1 MNNFESLGINQDILA
16 GINDLGFNEP
26 MPVQTQV
33 IPALLEK
40 SNDIV
45 ALAQTGTGKTAAF
58 GLPILQLIN
67 IADKFPQA
75 LILSPT
81 RELCVQISKDLMAY
95 SKYMKGI
102 KILPV
107 YGGANIDAQIRGL
120 RMGAHIIVA
129 TPGRILDLIHRRTA
143 DISAVKTVV
152 LDEADEMLNMG
163 FRDDLNE
170 ILESVPTDHRT
181 LLFSATMPREVAS
194 IAKKYM
200 SNPIEITV
208 GNKNEGA
215 ENIKH
220 AYYVVQARDRYLAL
234 KRIADMN
241 PDIYGIIFCRT
252 RMETK
257 EVAEWLIKDGYNA
270 DALHGDLSQAQRDQ
284 VMSRFRSKNLQMLVA
299 TDVAA
304 RGLDVNDLTHVIN
317 YNLPDDMEVY
327 THRSGRTGRAG
338 KAGISIAIVH
348 LKEKYRIKEIER
360 KINKKFEVLA
370 VPTGKEIC
378 KKQLFHLIEKME
390 KVEVNHELID
400 EFLPE
405 VNKKLEWLERDELI
419 KHFVSLEFNR
429 FLEYYKNASDLNA
442 PDEKFSEYRDRDG
455 GRERGRRGERSERGD
470 RGDRGDRNDSRSKD
484 FKRLFVNIGKN
495 QGLNPQRLMGLV
507 NEATRDKNIPIGR
520 IDILKSFS
528 FFEIDEQYTNK
539 VLDGLNNAN
548 FDGVKVSSEV
558 ANEKP
563 SGDSERGERKPFGRD
578 RERRSSDRERPER
591 RSSDRGHS
599 ERRSSDRERPERRSS
614 EGSERPE
621 RRSTDSERPERK
633 TSEGGDRPLRRSSE
647 RPEWK
652 QFDRDSSSKKSDS
665 TGKRPRTKRQ

>member
-1 MNNFESLGINQDILA
+1 MNKFETLGINSDILQ
-16 GINDLGFNEP
+16 GIIDLGFNEP

-170 ILESVPTDHRT
+170 ILESVPNEHRT
-181 LLFSATMPREVAS
+181 LLFSATMPKEVAT

-284 VMSRFRSKNLQMLVA
+284 VMNRFRLKNLQMLVA

-317 YNLPDDMEVY
+317 YNLPDDIEVY

-338 KAGISIAIVH
+338 KAGISVAIVH

-405 VNKKLEWLERDELI
+405 VNKKLAWLERDELI

-429 FLEYYKNASDLNA
+429 FLEYYKNATDLNA
-442 PDEKFSEYRDRDG
+442 PDERFTEYRERDG
-455 GRERGRRGERSERGD
+455 DRRRRGERSSNRNDRSDWGD
-470 RGDRGDRNDSRSKD
+470 RGDRGDRGDSRSKD

-507 NEATRDKNIPIGR
+507 NEATREKNIPVGK
-520 IDILKSFS
+520 IDIMKSFS
-528 FFEIDEQYTNK
+528 FFEIDNQFVDK
-539 VLDGLNNAN
+539 VMNGLNTAN
-548 FDGVKVSSEV
+548 FDGVKVSTEI

-563 SGDSERGERKPFGRD
+563 QGDSGRGDRRSSGRDRSERKPFDRDRSERKSFGRD
-578 RERRSSDRERPER
+578 R
-591 RSSDRGHS
+591 S
-599 ERRSSDRERPERRSS
+599 EKRSS
-614 EGSERPE
+614 E
-621 RRSTDSERPERK
+621 SERPERK
-633 TSEGGDRPLRRSSE
+633 SFDRE

-652 QFDRDSSSKKSDS
+652 QFDRDNEPKRSES
-665 TGKRPRTKRQ
+665 GKRPRTKRK

>member
-1 MNNFESLGINQDILA
+1 MNKFETLGINSDILQ
-16 GINDLGFNEP
+16 GIMDLGFNEP

-170 ILESVPTDHRT
+170 ILESVPNEHRT
-181 LLFSATMPREVAS
+181 LLFSATMPKEVAT

-284 VMSRFRSKNLQMLVA
+284 VMNRFRLKNLQMLVA

-317 YNLPDDMEVY
+317 YNLPDDIEVY

-338 KAGISIAIVH
+338 KAGISVAIVH

-405 VNKKLEWLERDELI
+405 VNKKLAWLERDELI

-429 FLEYYKNASDLNA
+429 FLEYYKNATDLNA
-442 PDEKFSEYRDRDG
+442 PDERFTEYRERDG
-455 GRERGRRGERSERGD
+455 DRRRRGERSSNRNDRSDWGD
-470 RGDRGDRNDSRSKD
+470 RGDRGDRGDSRSKD

-507 NEATRDKNIPIGR
+507 NEATREKNIPVGK
-520 IDILKSFS
+520 IDIMKSFS
-528 FFEIDEQYTNK
+528 FFEIDNQFVDK
-539 VLDGLNNAN
+539 VMNGLNTAN
-548 FDGVKVSSEV
+548 FDGVKVSTEI

-563 SGDSERGERKPFGRD
+563 QGDSGRGDRRSSGRDRSERKPFDRDRSERKSFGRD
-578 RERRSSDRERPER
+578 R
-591 RSSDRGHS
+591 S
-599 ERRSSDRERPERRSS
+599 EKRSS
-614 EGSERPE
+614 E
-621 RRSTDSERPERK
+621 SERPERK
-633 TSEGGDRPLRRSSE
+633 SFDRE

-652 QFDRDSSSKKSDS
+652 QFDRDTEPKRSES
-665 TGKRPRTKRQ
+665 GKRPRTKRK

>member
-1 MNNFESLGINQDILA
+1 MNKFEALGINQDILQ
-16 GINDLGFNEP
+16 GINDLGFAEP

-67 IADKFPQA
+67 TADKFPQA

-81 RELCVQISKDLMAY
+81 RELCVQIAKDLMAY

-120 RMGAHIIVA
+120 RMGVHIIVA

-143 DISAVKTVV
+143 DITAVKTVV

-170 ILESVPTDHRT
+170 ILESVPSDHRT
-181 LLFSATMPREVAS
+181 LLFSATMPREVAT

-208 GNKNEGA
+208 GNRNEGA

-220 AYYVVQARDRYLAL
+220 AYYLVQARDRYLAL

-284 VMSRFRSKNLQMLVA
+284 VMNRFRSKNLQMLVA

-348 LKEKYRIKEIER
+348 MKEKYRIKEIEK

-390 KVEVNHELID
+390 KVEVNHELIE

-405 VNKKLEWLERDELI
+405 VNKKLEWLERDDLI

-429 FLEYYKNASDLNA
+429 FLEYYKNATDLNA
-442 PDEKFSEYRDRDG
+442 PDEKFSEYRDRDRNG
-455 GRERGRRGERSERGD
+455 GRDRGRRGERSERGERGE
-470 RGDRGDRNDSRSKD
+470 RGDRGDRGDSRSKD

-507 NEATRDKNIPIGR
+507 NEATHDKNIPIGR

-539 VLDGLNNAN
+539 VIEGLNSAN

-563 SGDSERGERKPFGRD
+563 SGDSDRSDRKSFGRE
-578 RERRSSDRERPER
+578 RSERRSFDRERPER

-599 ERRSSDRERPERRSS
+599 ERRSS
-614 EGSERPE
+614 
-621 RRSTDSERPERK
+621 
-633 TSEGGDRPLRRSSE
+633 EGGDRPLRRTSDRERPEQKSSGRE

-652 QFDRDSSSKKSDS
+652 QFDRDTTSKRSESS
-665 TGKRPRTKRQ
+665 GKRPRTKRK

>member
-1 MNNFESLGINQDILA
+1 MNKFEELGINQDILQ

-58 GLPILQLIN
+58 GLPILQQIN
-67 IADKFPQA
+67 TADKFPQA

-81 RELCVQISKDLMAY
+81 RELCVQIAKDLMAY
-95 SKYMKGI
+95 SKYVKGI

-120 RMGAHIIVA
+120 RMGTHIIVA

-170 ILESVPTDHRT
+170 ILESVPASRRT
-181 LLFSATMPREVAS
+181 LLFSATMPKEVAT

-208 GNKNEGA
+208 GKKNEGA

-220 AYYVVQARDRYLAL
+220 AYYIVQARDRYLAL

-252 RMETK
+252 RAETK

-270 DALHGDLSQAQRDQ
+270 DALHGDLSQAQRDH
-284 VMSRFRSKNLQMLVA
+284 VMNRFRLKSMQMLVA

-338 KAGISIAIVH
+338 KAGISVAIVH
-348 LKEKYRIKEIER
+348 LKEKYRIKEIEK
-360 KINKKFEVLA
+360 KINKKFEALP

-442 PDEKFSEYRDRDG
+442 PDEKFTEYRDRDK
-455 GRERGRRGERSERGD
+455 GR
-470 RGDRGDRNDSRSKD
+470 RGDRNDRSDSRSKD

-495 QGLNPQRLMGLV
+495 HGLNPQRLMGLV
-507 NEATRDKNIPIGR
+507 NEATRDRNIPVGR
-520 IDILKSFS
+520 IDIMKSFS
-528 FFEIDEQYTNK
+528 FFEIDEQYTSK
-539 VLDGLNNAN
+539 VLDGLNNID
-548 FDGVKVSSEV
+548 FDGVKVSSEI

-563 SGDSERGERKPFGRD
+563 AGDSGRSERKPFGR
-578 RERRSSDRERPER
+578 ERSERKSFDRERPER
-591 RSSDRGHS
+591 KSYERERPARKSSDR
-599 ERRSSDRERPERRSS
+599 DRA
-614 EGSERPE
+614 
-621 RRSTDSERPERK
+621 ERK
-633 TSEGGDRPLRRSSE
+633 SPDRE

-652 QFDRDSSSKKSDS
+652 QFDREKSSRKSDS
-665 TGKRPRTKRQ
+665 GKRPRTKRR

>member
-1 MNNFESLGINQDILA
+1 MNKFEALGINQDILQ
-16 GINDLGFNEP
+16 GINDLGFAEP

-67 IADKFPQA
+67 TADKFPQA

-81 RELCVQISKDLMAY
+81 RELCVQIAKDLMAY

-120 RMGAHIIVA
+120 RMGVHIIVA

-143 DISAVKTVV
+143 DITAVKTVV

-181 LLFSATMPREVAS
+181 LLFSATMPREVAT

-208 GNKNEGA
+208 GNRNEGA

-220 AYYVVQARDRYLAL
+220 AYYLVQARDRYLAL

-284 VMSRFRSKNLQMLVA
+284 VMSRFRLKNLQMLVA

-348 LKEKYRIKEIER
+348 MKEKYRIKEIEK

-390 KVEVNHELID
+390 KVEVNHELIE

-405 VNKKLEWLERDELI
+405 VNKKLEWLERDDLI

-429 FLEYYKNASDLNA
+429 FLEYYKNATDLNA
-442 PDEKFSEYRDRDG
+442 PDEKFSEYRDRDRNG
-455 GRERGRRGERSERGD
+455 GRDRGRRGERSERGD
-470 RGDRGDRNDSRSKD
+470 RGDRGDSRSKD

-539 VLDGLNNAN
+539 VLEGLNSAN

-563 SGDSERGERKPFGRD
+563 SGDSDRGDRKPFGRE
-578 RERRSSDRERPER
+578 RSERRSSDRERPER

-599 ERRSSDRERPERRSS
+599 ERRSSDGERPERR
-614 EGSERPE
+614 
-621 RRSTDSERPERK
+621 
-633 TSEGGDRPLRRSSE
+633 TSEGGDRPLRRSSDRERPEQKSSGRE

-652 QFDRDSSSKKSDS
+652 QFDRDSAPKRSEA
-665 TGKRPRTKRQ
+665 GKRPRTKRR